1 MLYKIA
7 LNEINKVVKN
17 AMELKFVCL
26 AFLRRHVHRYLL
38 EILESID
45 FFFLAFFFFLFVG
58 KKRFCQN
65 KVSLL

>member
-17 AMELKFVCL
+17 VMELKFVCL
-26 AFLRRHVHRYLL
+26 TFLRRHVHKYLL

-45 FFFLAFFFFLFVG
+45 FFFLVFFILFVA
-58 KKRFCQN
+58 KMRFCQN

>member
-26 AFLRRHVHRYLL
+26 AFLRRHIHRYLL

-45 FFFLAFFFFLFVG
+45 FFFLVI
-58 KKRFCQN
+58 FC
-65 KVSLL
+65 S

>member
-17 AMELKFVCL
+17 AMELKFLCL
-26 AFLRRHVHRYLL
+26 AFLRRHVHKYLL

-45 FFFLAFFFFLFVG
+45 FFFLVFFILLVG
-58 KKRFCQN
+58 KIRFCQN

>member
-17 AMELKFVCL
+17 AMELKFLCL

-45 FFFLAFFFFLFVG
+45 FFFLVFFILFVG
-58 KKRFCQN
+58 KIRFCQN

>member
-17 AMELKFVCL
+17 VMELKFVCL

-45 FFFLAFFFFLFVG
+45 FFFLVFFILLVG